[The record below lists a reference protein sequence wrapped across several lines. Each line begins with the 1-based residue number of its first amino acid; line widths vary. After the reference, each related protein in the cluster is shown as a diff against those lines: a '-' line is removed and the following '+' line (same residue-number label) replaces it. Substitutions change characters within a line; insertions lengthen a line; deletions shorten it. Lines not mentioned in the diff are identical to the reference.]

1 MKYLKR
7 FNEALSA
14 LDELE
19 GKIYNRLS
27 AHKYEQLEYW
37 GHQDDITPKED
48 RDLDRFVDDYVRS
61 KGFPLAHVDKQKY
74 EMTHREGL
82 TDYRREYVFDL
93 VIPFKCDL
101 VIQKLEDD
109 IWLIECFIPESPG
122 SKNVNSRMWVC
133 DTIEGVEECLK
144 ENF

>member
-7 FNEALSA
+7 FNESLSA
-14 LDELE
+14 IDELK
-19 GKIYNRLS
+19 GRIYNRLTANS
-27 AHKYEQLEYW
+27 YEKLEYW
-37 GHQDDITPKED
+37 GRQDDITPKED
-48 RDLDRFVDDYVRS
+48 KNLDRFVDKYVRS

-93 VIPFKCDL
+93 DIPFKCD
-101 VIQKLEDD
+101 ITFQKLEDD
-109 IWLIECFIPESPG
+109 IWLIEFFMPDEPN
-122 SKNVNSRMWVC
+122 SKDIRSKVWVC
-133 DTIEGVEECLK
+133 DSIDGVEECLK